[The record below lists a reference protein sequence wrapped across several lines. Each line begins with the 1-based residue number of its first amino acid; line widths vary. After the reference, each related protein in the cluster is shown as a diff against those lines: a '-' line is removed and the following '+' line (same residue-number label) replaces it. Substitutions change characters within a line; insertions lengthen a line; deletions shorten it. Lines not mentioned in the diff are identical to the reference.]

1 MQQTGPYQAQ
11 QQLTAFEN
19 ALHELQ
25 NFVGNA
31 RKLPM
36 SNSCMIDREHLLG
49 LVQDVINCTP
59 TAITEA
65 TAVVKNQRSIIDG
78 ANKFL
83 KNSQQVAD
91 DYKQKVLAD
100 VEAHVNQANQ
110 NARAIIAQAEQEAR
124 LKQEDAQQKW
134 NSIVQEANDRAQSI
148 VDEAQAVADQKVSET
163 EILNRAQMEAEELK
177 QSTQEQIDRLYSDV
191 HAHIDEVL
199 AQLDRSVSEKLT
211 AIRMTRQQFTQNMG

>member
-1 MQQTGPYQAQ
+1 MQQTGQYQAQ
-11 QQLTAFEN
+11 QQLASFDN
-19 ALHELQ
+19 ALRELQ
-25 NFVGNA
+25 NFVNNT

-36 SNSCMIDREHLLG
+36 SNSCMIDRENLLAM
-49 LVQDVINCTP
+49 VQRVIACTP

-83 KNSQQVAD
+83 ENSRQVAD
-91 DYKQKVLAD
+91 EYKQKVLTD

-110 NARAIIAQAEQEAR
+110 NAHSIIAQAEQEAR

-134 NSIVQEANDRAQSI
+134 NGIVQEANERAQTI
-148 VDEAQAVADQKVSET
+148 IAEAQAEADRRVSET

-177 QSTQEQIDRLYSDV
+177 QATQDQIDQLYSDV